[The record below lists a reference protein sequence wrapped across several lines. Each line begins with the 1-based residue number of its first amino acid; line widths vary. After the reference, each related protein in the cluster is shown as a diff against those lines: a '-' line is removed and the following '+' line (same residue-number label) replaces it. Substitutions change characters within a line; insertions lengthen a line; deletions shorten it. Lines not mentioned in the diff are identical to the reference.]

1 MDDSINPDIAGLANS
16 IRALFAA
23 ILTRALKDIFKP
35 TYSDQEI
42 YQTQALYWLKVND
55 FDSFTSFINIC
66 NYIEI
71 DVDKIRYRVNVEL
84 SRMECGLPHHIKFNL
99 GNYKFRSERSSRLPA
114 QAAVSHSYWSE

>member
-1 MDDSINPDIAGLANS
+1 MDNSTNPDIGGLAKS

-42 YQTQALYWLKVND
+42 YKSQALYWMTVND
-55 FDSFTSFINIC
+55 VESFTSFINIC
-66 NYIEI
+66 NYIDI
-71 DVDKIRYRVNVEL
+71 DVDNIRHRVDVEL

-99 GNYKFRSERSSRLPA
+99 GNYKFRSKRSSDRPA
-114 QAAVSHSYWSE
+114 EAAVSHSYWP

>member
-1 MDDSINPDIAGLANS
+1 MENSTSLDIGGLAKS

-42 YQTQALYWLKVND
+42 YKTQALYWLTVND
-55 FDSFTSFINIC
+55 VDSFTSFINIC

-71 DVDKIRYRVNVEL
+71 DVDNIRHRVNVEL

-99 GNYKFRSERSSRLPA
+99 GNYQFRSKPSSGRPA
-114 QAAVSHSYWSE
+114 KAPVSHSNWS

>member
-1 MDDSINPDIAGLANS
+1 MENSTSLDIGGLAKS

-42 YQTQALYWLKVND
+42 YKTQALYWLTVND

-71 DVDKIRYRVNVEL
+71 DVDNIRHRVNVEL

-99 GNYKFRSERSSRLPA
+99 GNYKFRSKPSSGRPA
-114 QAAVSHSYWSE
+114 KAPVSHSNWS

>member
-1 MDDSINPDIAGLANS
+1 MDNSTNPDIAGLAKS

-42 YQTQALYWLKVND
+42 YQTQALYWLTVND

-71 DVDKIRYRVNVEL
+71 DADNIRHRVNVEL
-84 SRMECGLPHHIKFNL
+84 SRIECGLPASVK
-99 GNYKFRSERSSRLPA
+99 RRRA
-114 QAAVSHSYWSE
+114 C

>member
-1 MDDSINPDIAGLANS
+1 MDNSTSLDIGGLAKS

-42 YQTQALYWLKVND
+42 YKTQALYWLTVND

-71 DVDKIRYRVNVEL
+71 DVDNIRHRVNVEL
-84 SRMECGLPHHIKFNL
+84 SRMESGLPHHIKFNL
-99 GNYKFRSERSSRLPA
+99 GNYKFRSKRSSGRPA
-114 QAAVSHSYWSE
+114 KAAVSHSNWS

>member
-1 MDDSINPDIAGLANS
+1 MENSTSLDIGGLAKS

-42 YQTQALYWLKVND
+42 YKTQALYWLTVND
-55 FDSFTSFINIC
+55 IDSFTSFINIC

-71 DVDKIRYRVNVEL
+71 DVDNIRHRVNVEL

-99 GNYKFRSERSSRLPA
+99 GNYQFRSKPSSGRPA
-114 QAAVSHSYWSE
+114 KAPVSHSNWS

>member
-1 MDDSINPDIAGLANS
+1 MDNSTSLDIGGLAKS

-42 YQTQALYWLKVND
+42 YKTQALYWLTVND
-55 FDSFTSFINIC
+55 VDSFTSFINIC

-71 DVDKIRYRVNVEL
+71 DVDNIRHRVNVEL

-99 GNYKFRSERSSRLPA
+99 GNYKFRSKRSSGQPA
-114 QAAVSHSYWSE
+114 KAAAGHSYWS

>member
-1 MDDSINPDIAGLANS
+1 MDNSTNPDIRELGKS

-42 YQTQALYWLKVND
+42 YKSQALYWLTVND

-66 NYIEI
+66 SYLDI
-71 DVDKIRYRVNVEL
+71 DVDNIRHIVNAEIKRL
-84 SRMECGLPHHIKFNL
+84 ERGFPQNIKFNL
-99 GNYKFRSERSSRLPA
+99 GYYKLQFEHISP
-114 QAAVSHSYWSE
+114 HMM

>member
-1 MDDSINPDIAGLANS
+1 MVNSTNPDIAGLAKS

-42 YQTQALYWLKVND
+42 YKTQALYWLTVND

-66 NYIEI
+66 NYLEI
-71 DVDKIRYRVNVEL
+71 DADNIRHRVNLEL
-84 SRMECGLPHHIKFNL
+84 SRLECGLPNHIKFNL
-99 GNYKFRSERSSRLPA
+99 GNYKFRSKLTSGRPA
-114 QAAVSHSYWSE
+114 KAAVGHSYWS

>member
-1 MDDSINPDIAGLANS
+1 MDNPTNPDIAGLAKS

-55 FDSFTSFINIC
+55 FDSLTSFINIC
-66 NYIEI
+66 SYLEI
-71 DVDKIRYRVNVEL
+71 DVDIIRHRVSVEL
-84 SRMECGLPHHIKFNL
+84 SRMECGLPSHIKFNL
-99 GNYKFRSERSSRLPA
+99 GNYNFRSKRSSGRPA
-114 QAAVSHSYWSE
+114 KAAVSHSHWS

>member
-1 MDDSINPDIAGLANS
+1 MDNSTNLDIGGLAKS

-42 YQTQALYWLKVND
+42 YKTQALYWLKVND

-71 DVDKIRYRVNVEL
+71 DVDNIRHRVNVEL

-99 GNYKFRSERSSRLPA
+99 GN
-114 QAAVSHSYWSE
+114 

>member
-1 MDDSINPDIAGLANS
+1 MDNSTSLDIGGLAKS

-42 YQTQALYWLKVND
+42 YKTQALYWLTVND
-55 FDSFTSFINIC
+55 VDSFTSFINIC

-71 DVDKIRYRVNVEL
+71 DVDNIRHRVNVEL

-99 GNYKFRSERSSRLPA
+99 GNYQFRSKPSSGRPA
-114 QAAVSHSYWSE
+114 KAPVSHSNWS